1 MKKSIYITMFF
12 LLSIALA
19 ACSEDTTDN
28 GIDTRKAKVRMLE
41 LGSTSCDDCIRMQPV
56 LDSIRTKYGSQ
67 IDVIFIDL
75 IKNFSYVDKYKVE
88 VMPTQVFLDSND
100 TEIHRHIGFYSEDS
114 IHIYLRSIGLIKLN

>member
-28 GIDTRKAKVRMLE
+28 GIDTGKAKVRMLE